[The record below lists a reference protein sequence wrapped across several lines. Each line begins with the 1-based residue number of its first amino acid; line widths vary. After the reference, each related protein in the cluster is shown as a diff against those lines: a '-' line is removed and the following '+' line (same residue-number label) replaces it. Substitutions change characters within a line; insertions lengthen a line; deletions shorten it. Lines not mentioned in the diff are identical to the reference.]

1 MSATAFAGR
10 KRRGGFSFAKS
21 FAVWDF
27 VWGQWHSRATQ
38 PRSSCAMSIVPR
50 SLLATAALVALTWS
64 IPAHALSMHECST
77 KYRAAQSANTLS
89 GMSWKEFRKAECG
102 AGAAMAPSNTSTTK
116 SAESTPPPATSM
128 PDSTRPSATRR
139 MFNSAPGSA
148 TFPNAVSQKYADKSA
163 GKARMMTCLDQY
175 RANTAD
181 NMNGGLKWIQKGG
194 GYYSMCNN
202 RLKEANAQNLA
213 R

>member
-1 MSATAFAGR
+1 
-10 KRRGGFSFAKS
+10 
-21 FAVWDF
+21 
-27 VWGQWHSRATQ
+27 
-38 PRSSCAMSIVPR
+38 MSIVPR
-50 SLLATAALVALTWS
+50 SLLATAAVVALTWS

-102 AGAAMAPSNTSTTK
+102 PGAAMAPSNTSTKAADTM
-116 SAESTPPPATSM
+116 APPATSM
-128 PDSTRPSATRR
+128 PDSTKRSKTSRI
-139 MFNSAPGSA
+139 FDTAPGSA
-148 TFPNAVSQKYADKSA
+148 VFPNALSAKYNDRSA

-175 RANTAD
+175 EANKTS

-194 GYYSMCNN
+194 GYYSMCNK
-202 RLKEANAQNLA
+202 RLKEANAQNAA